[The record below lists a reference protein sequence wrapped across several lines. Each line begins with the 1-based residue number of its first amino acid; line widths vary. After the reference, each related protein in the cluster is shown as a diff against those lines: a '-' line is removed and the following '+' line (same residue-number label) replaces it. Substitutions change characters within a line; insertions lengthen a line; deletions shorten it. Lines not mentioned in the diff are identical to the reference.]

1 MPNVILG
8 GYNTVAITAAS
19 GIYRLKFTG
28 GSSRAVDLMNLG
40 PGAVF
45 IRSDATDPTV
55 NDANA
60 MQLPANWAANKITV
74 DGSNGLNI
82 IAAAD
87 TTLSLK
93 TSS

>member
-1 MPNVILG
+1 MPNVTLG
-8 GYNTVAITAAS
+8 SFNTVPIAAAS
-19 GIYRLKFTG
+19 GVYRLKFVG

-40 PGAVF
+40 PGSVF
-45 IRSDATDPTV
+45 IRSDATDPAL
-55 NDANA
+55 NDPNS

-87 TTLSLK
+87 TTLSLRA
-93 TSS
+93 S